1 MDEEERERKEG
12 KLAGRCGGVQAL
24 CYVDVFGEGQ
34 KKRAREKRKG
44 RGKPA
49 GQQLAV

>member
-1 MDEEERERKEG
+1 MRKRERG
-12 KLAGRCGGVQAL
+12 KRESWRRCGGVQAL